1 MPNLYFNINGVK
13 YEWPVLKGDP
23 GDGGKDGKGFT
34 ICNTVDELRGSG
46 VIMFAYLLF
55 FVRQMGD
62 LVGFITAY
70 FNYII
75 IGG

>member
-1 MPNLYFNINGVK
+1 
-13 YEWPVLKGDP
+13 
-23 GDGGKDGKGFT
+23 
-34 ICNTVDELRGSG
+34 
-46 VIMFAYLLF
+46 MFAYLLF
-55 FVRQMGD
+55 FIRQMGD